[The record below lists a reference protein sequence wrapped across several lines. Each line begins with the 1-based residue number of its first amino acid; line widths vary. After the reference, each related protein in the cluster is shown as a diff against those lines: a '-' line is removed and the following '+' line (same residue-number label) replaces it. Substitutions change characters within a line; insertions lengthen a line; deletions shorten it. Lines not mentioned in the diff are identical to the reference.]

1 MSVTITQEG
10 DAVRIK
16 TDRAGERAVSSL
28 LSREEAEATLTSL
41 AGMLGYTVTPTGTS
55 GEAAPPV
62 DETQT
67 AEDTPPA
74 DASVEDTGTQTG
86 DTA

>member
-55 GEAAPPV
+55 GEAAPV

-74 DASVEDTGTQTG
+74 DAAVEDTGTQTG